1 MFTVYNICLLNLCF
15 FLLYVTHHVFL
26 QRFKYFIFLA
36 AKGLYKLCCWMLHC
50 KPVTK
55 SLCLLHDKIDGA
67 KSWIL
72 DAKPVTKAMHL
83 LHDMVDRALSY
94 FIEMIYEVLEYK

>member
-1 MFTVYNICLLNLCF
+1 
-15 FLLYVTHHVFL
+15 
-26 QRFKYFIFLA
+26 
-36 AKGLYKLCCWMLHC
+36 MLHC
-50 KPVTK
+50 KPVAK

-72 DAKPVTKAMHL
+72 DAKPVTKAMDL